1 MPIIIYLLEK
11 LCVEEKF
18 FFLSYL
24 IVLENKINDFF
35 LLCFFFVSCTIFN
48 MQLTAKCIYIKMYQ
62 IQNLFWN
69 ASQQKKPLGIIW

>member
-35 LLCFFFVSCTIFN
+35 LLWFFFCFLYNFQYAIN
-48 MQLTAKCIYIKMYQ
+48 
-62 IQNLFWN
+62 
-69 ASQQKKPLGIIW
+69 SQVHLH

>member
-1 MPIIIYLLEK
+1 MPTIIYLLEK

-35 LLCFFFVSCTIFN
+35 LLCF
-48 MQLTAKCIYIKMYQ
+48 
-62 IQNLFWN
+62 LFCFLYN
-69 ASQQKKPLGIIW
+69 FQYAINSQVHLH